1 MKLRA
6 RATKPQAQLVNS
18 TSRFPAMVAGF
29 GAGKTHALVL
39 RTLNKIFSQGGADVA
54 YYLPNYPLVR
64 TIAYPRFQAA
74 LDDIGIP
81 YELNRSE
88 HVIRVNNRQIIFRT
102 MENPDTIVG
111 YEVGDSM
118 VDELDTLPA
127 NKANDVWNKII
138 ARNRQKKANGHT
150 NTVAVGTTPEGFRFV
165 YERWYKNPSESYE
178 LIKAPTYSNPHLPA
192 GYIESL
198 RETYPAQLLN
208 AYIEGEFVNLTAG
221 TVYMNYDRLLNAKG
235 LVPTTNETLHIGM
248 DFNVNNMAA
257 AIHVMRDGNAYAVDE
272 ISGGQDTPNVIRT
285 LRNRYPDNPIIVYP
299 DASGGAT
306 STTNAASSDLVLLRN
321 AGFTINAQRAN
332 GRVKDRVAAV
342 NMALCNNEGHR
353 LYYINID
360 KCPNIALGLEQ
371 QAYDKNGEPDKST
384 GFDHMNDA
392 VGYFVVRKM
401 PIKRRHEFTAQPAR
415 WT

>member
-198 RETYPAQLLN
+198 RETYPANLLN
-208 AYIEGEFVNLTAG
+208 AYIEGEFVNLTSG

-235 LVPTTNETLHIGM
+235 LVPSTNETLHIGM

-321 AGFTINAQRAN
+321 AGFTINAPRAN

>member
-1 MKLRA
+1 
-6 RATKPQAQLVNS
+6 
-18 TSRFPAMVAGF
+18 MVAGF

-235 LVPTTNETLHIGM
+235 LVPSTNETLHVGM

-321 AGFTINAQRAN
+321 AGFTINAPRAN

>member
-6 RATKPQAQLVNS
+6 RATLPQTQLVNS
-18 TSRFPAMVAGF
+18 KSRFPAMVAGF

-39 RTLNKIFSQGGADVA
+39 RTLHLIFKQGGGDVA

-74 LDDIGIP
+74 LDDIGVP

-88 HVIRVNNRQIIFRT
+88 HILRLGGRQIIFRT
-102 MENPDTIVG
+102 MENADTIVG

-127 NKANDVWNKII
+127 HKAAEVWNKII
-138 ARNRQKKANGHT
+138 ARNRQKKANGEH
-150 NTVAVGTTPEGFRFV
+150 NSVAVGTTPEGFRFV
-165 YERWYKNPSESYE
+165 YEKWQKNPTESYE
-178 LIKAPTYSNPHLPA
+178 LIKAPTYSNPHLPD
-192 GYIESL
+192 GYIDSL
-198 RETYPAQLLN
+198 RETYPSNLLS
-208 AYIEGEFVNLTAG
+208 AYIEGEFVNLTSG
-221 TVYMNYDRLLNAKG
+221 SVYVNFDRDLNSSK
-235 LVPTTNETLHIGM
+235 VEVSRNETLHVGM

-257 AIHVMRDGNAYAVDE
+257 AIHVMRDGSAYAVDE
-272 ISGGQDTPNVIRT
+272 ISGGQDTPNVIKI

-321 AGFTINAQRAN
+321 AGFTINAPRAN

-342 NMALCNNEGHR
+342 NMALCNNEGQR
-353 LYYINID
+353 LYYVNVD

-401 PIKRRHEFTAQPAR
+401 PIKRRHEFVEQPTR

>member
-235 LVPTTNETLHIGM
+235 LVPSTNETLHVGM

-321 AGFTINAQRAN
+321 AGFTINAPRAN

>member
-235 LVPTTNETLHIGM
+235 LVPSTNETLHVGM

-272 ISGGQDTPNVIRT
+272 VSGGQDTPNVIRT

-321 AGFTINAQRAN
+321 AGFTINAPRAN

>member
-1 MKLRA
+1 
-6 RATKPQAQLVNS
+6 
-18 TSRFPAMVAGF
+18 MVAGF

-235 LVPTTNETLHIGM
+235 LVPSTNETLHVGM

-272 ISGGQDTPNVIRT
+272 VSGGQDTPNVIRT

-321 AGFTINAQRAN
+321 AGFTINAPRAN

>member
-1 MKLRA
+1 
-6 RATKPQAQLVNS
+6 
-18 TSRFPAMVAGF
+18 MVAGF

-150 NTVAVGTTPEGFRFV
+150 NTAAVGTTPEGFRFV

-198 RETYPAQLLN
+198 RETYPANLLN
-208 AYIEGEFVNLTAG
+208 AYIEGEFVNLTSG

-235 LVPTTNETLHIGM
+235 LVPSTNETLHIGM

-321 AGFTINAQRAN
+321 AGFTINAPRAN